1 MGVNRCFTRQERKHL
16 YLVADGRCAKCRG
29 DLSDDWEAHH
39 IKRYADGGVT
49 SLTNAMAVCRRCH
62 VELHRGNAMGSIT
75 PRGWQVE
82 AIDRF
87 KQSRGLCFLLEA
99 TPGAGKTI
107 FSGLC
112 TQYLFDDGL
121 IDFVVCVVPTT
132 ALKGDASAGFL
143 GDFHRVGVEITTVL
157 KEGRAT
163 PKEFSGAV
171 ITYAQLPNMTATFET
186 WARNGKRLFFIFDEI
201 HHATE
206 QNTWGS
212 AAETCG
218 RLAFKI
224 LGMTGTPFRGDGREI
239 SFVRYDQGKVIPDFS
254 YSYKQAVAEDV
265 CRRVLF
271 IHDDGVAEYI
281 LDEQEQSVII
291 SEAEDEQIGK
301 VSSVI
306 FRRDA
311 EWLNAVL
318 AKADEKL
325 DEYRIADVNA
335 GGLIICRPGTSD
347 DDDRHLEQV
356 AKSLREITGTEPVIV
371 KHDDPDANSK
381 IERFRKSND
390 RWIVAVRKISE
401 GVDIKRLRVLVLASY
416 PGTELLFRQ
425 VVGRVV
431 RVEDKEASEDATV
444 YMAKFPRLVEFAN
457 RISEEAEAGMRMK
470 NPRTPSE
477 PGEKSSSSFTA
488 LGSTHEDGGAVSSL
502 GEQFDAPEINF
513 AEIVKRGDRQL
524 SNVSVAAIA
533 HILRKVGV
541 KPEPES
547 DAGLPLHVQKMQK
560 RKTYNTLARR
570 VAIKLNSDKPD
581 FKMVHT
587 RVFASI
593 GVSSV
598 DDLFDN
604 HDIAKID
611 AAIGLLESIL
621 KQVDINEAA

>member
-1 MGVNRCFTRQERKHL
+1 MNRCFSKQDRKHL

-29 DLSDDWEAHH
+29 DLLDDWEAHH
-39 IKRYADGGVT
+39 VKRYADGGLT
-49 SLTNAMAVCRRCH
+49 SLTNAVALCRRCH
-62 VELHRGNAMGSIT
+62 VELHRGNSMGLIT

-87 KQSRGLCFLLEA
+87 TQSRGLCFLLEA

-107 FSGLC
+107 YSGLC
-112 TQYLFDDGL
+112 AQHLLDNEMV
-121 IDFVVCVVPTT
+121 DFVVCVVPTT

-143 GDFHRVGVEITTVL
+143 GDFHKAGVEITTVL
-157 KEGRAT
+157 KEGRAA
-163 PKEFSGAV
+163 PKQFSGAV
-171 ITYAQLPNMTATFET
+171 ITYAQLPNMTTTFET
-186 WARNGKRLFFIFDEI
+186 WARNGLRLFFIFDEI

-212 AAETCG
+212 AAESCG
-218 RLAFKI
+218 RIATKI
-224 LGMTGTPFRGDGREI
+224 LGMTGTPFRGDGRQI
-239 SFVRYDQGKVIPDFS
+239 SFVRYDGGKAVADFA
-254 YSYKQAVAEDV
+254 YAYKQAVAEDV

-281 LDEQEQSVII
+281 LDEQEQSVMI
-291 SEAEDEQIGK
+291 SAAEEEQVAK

-311 EWLNAVL
+311 EWLNTVL

-335 GGLIICRPGTSD
+335 GGLVICRPGTSD

-356 AKSLREITGTEPVIV
+356 AKSLREITGTDPVIV
-371 KHDDPDANSK
+371 KHDDPDANAK
-381 IERFRKSND
+381 IERFRKSQD

-431 RVEDKEASEDATV
+431 RVEDPSASEDATV

-457 RISEEAEAGMRMK
+457 RISEEADAGMKLKKERK
-470 NPRTPSE
+470 
-477 PGEKSSSSFTA
+477 PGERGEQQASSNFTA
-488 LGSTHEDGGAVSSL
+488 IGSTHEDGGGVSSL
-502 GEQFDAPEINF
+502 GEQFAALEINF
-513 AEIVKRGDRQL
+513 AEVFKRGDRQL

-533 HILRKVGV
+533 HILRKAGV
-541 KPEPES
+541 QPEPDS
-547 DAGLPLHVQKMQK
+547 GAGMPLHVQKMQK

-570 VAIKLNSDKPD
+570 VAIKMNSDKPD
-581 FKMVHT
+581 FKLVHS
-587 RVFASI
+587 RVFAAI
-593 GVSSV
+593 GVNSV

-621 KQVDINEAA
+621 KQVDIHEAA